1 MRRFLLRGDE
11 SGLAAALELCHC
23 LRDVQSVVERE
34 GELELWLEGELP
46 ALDELPVRAVELPLP
61 PAGPTLTGFEHDV
74 AIVVDDGLVVRP
86 PWVASPAGFAGLEL
100 VVPRGMAFGSGEH
113 GSTQAAL
120 LVMAACWPSPPPAR
134 VLDVG
139 TGSGVLALYA
149 QRRGAAAVGAC
160 DVESEAVAAAR
171 ALLGTADV
179 RLGGPAVFA
188 GERFPFVVANLDAR
202 QLHAALPDLLARL
215 APAGTLVVA
224 GLRPVELDAFAAR
237 VPAAPSLRRERLGYV
252 GLGYV
257 GLGGAEP
264 ASPEALGSGA

>member
-23 LRDVQSVVERE
+23 LRDVQGVVERE

-120 LVMAACWPSPPPAR
+120 RCLHAVWDAPRSFG
-134 VLDVG
+134 DVG
-139 TGSGVLALYA
+139 TGSGILALYA
-149 QRRGAAAVGAC
+149 AARGAAHIEACDIELASVQAARDLLPSAHLHLGGPETMGAC
-160 DVESEAVAAAR
+160 D
-171 ALLGTADV
+171 G
-179 RLGGPAVFA
+179 
-188 GERFPFVVANLDAR
+188 VVANMTGAEL
-202 QLHAALPDLLARL
+202 QAAM
-215 APAGTLVVA
+215 PAILRVWTRRNVLVLSGMRAHEVA
-224 GLRPVELDAFAAR
+224 VVTAL
-237 VPAAPSLRRERLGYV
+237 VPAAIAHREVVGDFTAVGY
-252 GLGYV
+252 
-257 GLGGAEP
+257 
-264 ASPEALGSGA
+264 LGSVGAAGSRR